1 MMYIP
6 DHGEIVAPGSKDTQ
20 GAVKKRSKEEPVDLS
35 AAVGVM
41 RSWFQDSVLLTSKLG
56 PSLIFSGSSLRRGT
70 WRSLYQKLVVPT
82 PFEDGK
88 ESEER
93 GRHQTS
99 QEKRSETLVCASC
112 GVHTCST
119 S

>member
-1 MMYIP
+1 
-6 DHGEIVAPGSKDTQ
+6 
-20 GAVKKRSKEEPVDLS
+20 
-35 AAVGVM
+35 M

-119 S
+119 SYSTTCTQVRA